1 MLLNQKILV
10 MGTVKRLNKWANAH
24 TYYPL
29 DLLRVALGIFLFIK
43 GVEFMANYPE
53 MAEMARPFEDIP
65 GGMII
70 LHYIA
75 PAHFVGGILIVVGLL
90 TRWAAI
96 AQLPILIGAV
106 LINFLGSMHFPN
118 LIMAV
123 LVLIGCLFFMAYGSG
138 KHSVDYYLKM
148 QK

>member
-1 MLLNQKILV
+1 
-10 MGTVKRLNKWANAH
+10 MGTVKKLNKWANAH

-29 DLLRVALGIFLFIK
+29 DFLRVALGIFLFIK
-43 GVEFMANYPE
+43 GVEFMANYTE
-53 MAEMARPFEDIP
+53 MAEMAKPFEGMP

-90 TRWAAI
+90 TRWAAV
-96 AQLPILIGAV
+96 AQLPILFGAI
-106 LINFLGSMHFPN
+106 LTNFLGTMDVGN
-118 LIMAV
+118 LSIAI
-123 LVLIGCLFFMAYGSG
+123 LVLLACLFFMVYGSG

-148 QK
+148 EK